1 MTTKQTAHSIGPIE
15 IPSDID
21 FNRFHDGA
29 IIAGETV
36 TEHIVGEINFP
47 TGRIL
52 ACDPAEHMDAH
63 PYTRTIKPG
72 SYLLTL
78 YSTGKFQTNE
88 LAKLTFSETPADK
101 WIFAYTQED
110 APTILEGNLTGI
122 PVDTA
127 LCCIMDD
134 ATSRAYNSFVVEF
147 TKDNPDADLWGQLIE
162 PKNNNA
168 GTNNNWTKIKVP
180 NSEYGF
186 YMFNSGYGDGVYPA
200 FWGMSDD
207 SEIVSFVIDFDPHR

>member
-1 MTTKQTAHSIGPIE
+1 MTTKQTSHPNDPIE

-36 TEHIVGEINFP
+36 TEHVAGEINFP

-52 ACDPAEHMDAH
+52 ACDPAEHMDAN

-72 SYLLTL
+72 SYPLTL
-78 YSTGKFQTNE
+78 YSTGKFQTNV

-110 APTILEGNLTGI
+110 APAILEGTLTGI

-127 LCCIMDD
+127 LCCIMDE
-134 ATSRAYNSFVVEF
+134 ATNQAYTRFIIEF
-147 TKDNPDADLWGQLIE
+147 TKNNPNANPWDQLIE
-162 PKNNNA
+162 PQINNA
-168 GTNNNWTKIKVP
+168 DTETVQY
-180 NSEYGF
+180 SV
-186 YMFNSGYGDGVYPA
+186 SG
-200 FWGMSDD
+200 
-207 SEIVSFVIDFDPHR
+207 